1 MLSGFRPGP
10 PVRGGLFLL
19 DGLVWA
25 GRHWGPLSGPVR
37 ASAGAP
43 ASAPLARARPSG
55 VCARASAVCG
65 AVRSSRPSGRAVRPS
80 LRAPPAPGGA
90 SGLRGPF
97 WAPSGCRARAPP
109 AGAVGRPL
117 AVLVGGWFCPPAP
130 PPVVWLSFRLA
141 GAAGPPLGGLAW
153 RSPWLGAA
161 PCSPPGGGWGLSP
174 RRRVA
179 LHCWP
184 LLLAPEDL
192 ERRRR
197 TASRRS
203 VSMSAMA

>member
-10 PVRGGLFLL
+10 PAREAFFCPKAWCGRGGI
-19 DGLVWA
+19 G
-25 GRHWGPLSGPVR
+25 GP
-37 ASAGAP
+37 
-43 ASAPLARARPSG
+43 
-55 VCARASAVCG
+55 
-65 AVRSSRPSGRAVRPS
+65 
-80 LRAPPAPGGA
+80 PPALFGPPPGPPPPPRWPV
-90 SGLRGPF
+90 L
-97 WAPSGCRARAPP
+97 APSGSALGPRRYAARSGPACAGPACAGVPCRRRGPP
-109 AGAVGRPL
+109 AGASGRPL
-117 AVLVGGWFCPPAP
+117 AVVVGGWFCPPAP

-174 RRRVA
+174 RRRAV

>member
-1 MLSGFRPGP
+1 M
-10 PVRGGLFLL
+10 
-19 DGLVWA
+19 
-25 GRHWGPLSGPVR
+25 
-37 ASAGAP
+37 GAP
-43 ASAPLARARPSG
+43 LRPCSG
-55 VCARASAVCG
+55 LRRGPRLRPAGPFGASAVCG

>member
-1 MLSGFRPGP
+1 MVSRQYLRLIEGRLLGAWWALRPGVGGAALGAPLRPCSGLRRGPRLRPAGPCSPLRGLRSGLGGMRPGP
-10 PVRGGLFLL
+10 VVPPVGGPS
-19 DGLVWA
+19 
-25 GRHWGPLSGPVR
+25 GPLC
-37 ASAGAP
+37 AAP
-43 ASAPLARARPSG
+43 ACAG
-55 VCARASAVCG
+55 VPCR
-65 AVRSSRPSGRAVRPS
+65 R
-80 LRAPPAPGGA
+80 
-90 SGLRGPF
+90 RG
-97 WAPSGCRARAPP
+97 PP
-109 AGAVGRPL
+109 AGAFGRPL
-117 AVLVGGWFCPPAP
+117 AVVVGGWFCPPAP

-174 RRRVA
+174 RRRAV

-184 LLLAPEDL
+184 LLLAPEDP
-192 ERRRR
+192 EVRRRR